1 MATPTTTRQGFFGF
15 LYGVIW
21 NRIRENRG
29 NCKVYPAPL
38 AVYLNRDNKTYLE
51 PDIILVC
58 DPGKMKEKGCY
69 GAPDFVAEI
78 VSPST
83 QSRDYF
89 LKLNKY
95 QDAGVKEYWIPDIRR
110 DTIHVY
116 DFAGRTKTTYG
127 FEEKVRLG
135 VPEGLEVD
143 FSELEQ

>member
-1 MATPTTTRQGFFGF
+1 
-15 LYGVIW
+15 
-21 NRIRENRG
+21 
-29 NCKVYPAPL
+29 
-38 AVYLNRDNKTYLE
+38 
-51 PDIILVC
+51 
-58 DPGKMKEKGCY
+58 MKEKGCY
-69 GAPDFVAEI
+69 GASDFVAEI

-95 QDAGVKEYWIPDIRR
+95 QDAGVKEYWILDIRR

>member
-29 NCKVYPAPL
+29 NCKVYPDPL

-69 GAPDFVAEI
+69 GASDFVAEI

-89 LKLNKY
+89 L
-95 QDAGVKEYWIPDIRR
+95 
-110 DTIHVY
+110 
-116 DFAGRTKTTYG
+116 
-127 FEEKVRLG
+127 
-135 VPEGLEVD
+135 
-143 FSELEQ
+143 